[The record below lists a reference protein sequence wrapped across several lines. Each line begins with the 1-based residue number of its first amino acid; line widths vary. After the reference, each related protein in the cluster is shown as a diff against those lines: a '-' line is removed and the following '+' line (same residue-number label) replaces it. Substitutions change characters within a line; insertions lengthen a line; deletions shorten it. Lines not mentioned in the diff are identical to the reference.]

1 MKLRFKTYKRNQ
13 KAVSAVIGV
22 ILMVAITIAVATT
35 VYFYISGVIGETS
48 PKSST
53 LALSVYS
60 RDDSLNVTIWLVSG
74 FSGETIPDDSYEAI
88 LLYNNGTADTG
99 ANITKQEVM
108 GAGFVNSGDT
118 FTVIASEDGNF
129 VFLIT
134 DKHTGSTMFK
144 SIPTRY

>member
-1 MKLRFKTYKRNQ
+1 MKYRIKFFKKNQ

-35 VYFYISGVIGETS
+35 VYFYITGVIGETS

-53 LALSVYS
+53 LALTVYS
-60 RDDSLNVTIWLVSG
+60 RDDSLNETIWLVSG
-74 FSGETIPDDSYEAI
+74 FSGEAISEDSYESI
-88 LLYNNGTADTG
+88 LLFDNGTVDSG

-118 FTVIASEDGNF
+118 FTVRASEDGVF

-144 SIPTRY
+144 STPSRY